1 MKKAAIVIQSN
12 TRRILERYDEL
23 VALSE
28 TVLSTVSRHKVVCVF
43 CIIIY
48 FFIYAFYHHGYYF
61 N

>member
-28 TVLSTVSRHKVVCVF
+28 TVLFF
-43 CIIIY
+43 CIQ
-48 FFIYAFYHHGYYF
+48 A
-61 N
+61 